1 MKILSNKNY
10 NDLIKQITNAESSA
24 RDERSKRIRFANNFD
39 SLEKDF
45 EKLRNKY
52 SKVCAEL
59 ETLNPDELK
68 EKIASKESEL
78 REEKKNCMV
87 LKKKLD
93 EISNKKL
100 EIEKSMDQLKSKTD
114 LEIKKLKDEL
124 QSSHGRIGGFK
135 KENNKLQEEL
145 KIALEKIE
153 NFKKDAKDNHKPLT
167 VKQYDLRLKP
177 SKTKKR

>member
-1 MKILSNKNY
+1 MI
-10 NDLIKQITNAESSA
+10 IK
-24 RDERSKRIRFANNFD
+24 
-39 SLEKDF
+39 
-45 EKLRNKY
+45 
-52 SKVCAEL
+52 
-59 ETLNPDELK
+59 
-68 EKIASKESEL
+68 
-78 REEKKNCMV
+78 MV